1 MKQLTYLCCQSF
13 DTASILGFLQETWD
27 KDRIPEQCRKY
38 WVDLDDNQ
46 REAVTALGFH
56 KESWDKYKES
66 YDDDDEEDGNRYLL
80 YFYYLCYALGS
91 IFYLQLSLIC
101 FWWSRQT
108 RGRVPERVLAEDD
121 DDIWQDWSEENDAGD
136 IIESREVYWVQSERC
151 NMLGAFAFA
160 VMGLIELYM
169 DGKCNTFR
177 DLMIPLGGLI
187 GMINALGIGHSRMSA
202 LSVTCYLLSCA
213 KCNIFFAG
221 AAIECI
227 VEYGYLA
234 GYDGDWLMFLD
245 MAAALLWLYCAVK
258 GAAAELF
265 GISFIRLFHLR
276 LDSLLKTERTAA
288 SSSLCCSP
296 KSNVAQKRE

>member
-1 MKQLTYLCCQSF
+1 MGY
-13 DTASILGFLQETWD
+13 D
-27 KDRIPEQCRKY
+27 
-38 WVDLDDNQ
+38 
-46 REAVTALGFH
+46 
-56 KESWDKYKES
+56 KESWDKYEES
-66 YDDDDEEDGNRYLL
+66 YDDEEDGNTYLI

-121 DDIWQDWSEENDAGD
+121 DDIWQDWSKETDAGD
-136 IIESREVYWVQSERC
+136 IIESRDLYWIQSERY
-151 NMLGAFAFA
+151 NILGAFAFT
-160 VMGLIELYM
+160 VMGLVELYM
-169 DGKCNTFR
+169 EWKRSHNILHH
-177 DLMIPLGGLI
+177 LMIPLGGII
-187 GMINALGIGHSRMSA
+187 GMINALGIGHVGMSA
-202 LSVTCYLLSCA
+202 LNATCYLLSCA
-213 KCNIFFAG
+213 QFNIFFAG

-227 VEYGYLA
+227 VAYGYLA
-234 GYDGDWLMFLD
+234 GYDGDWLIYLD

-265 GISFIRLFHLR
+265 GISFTRLFHLR

>member
-1 MKQLTYLCCQSF
+1 M
-13 DTASILGFLQETWD
+13 LGYD
-27 KDRIPEQCRKY
+27 
-38 WVDLDDNQ
+38 
-46 REAVTALGFH
+46 
-56 KESWDKYKES
+56 KESWDKYEES
-66 YDDDDEEDGNRYLL
+66 YDDDDDDGNRYML
-80 YFYYLCYALGS
+80 YFYYLCFALGS

-136 IIESREVYWVQSERC
+136 IIESREVYWVQSERY

-160 VMGLIELYM
+160 VMGLIELYIE
-169 DGKCNTFR
+169 GKCNTFR

-245 MAAALLWLYCAVK
+245 MMAALLWLYCAVK
-258 GAAAELF
+258 GAASELF
-265 GISFIRLFHLR
+265 GISFTRLFHLR
-276 LDSLLKTERTAA
+276 LNKQKTERTAA
-288 SSSLCCSP
+288 SSSLCCSL
-296 KSNVAQKRE
+296 KSNVDVAQKRE